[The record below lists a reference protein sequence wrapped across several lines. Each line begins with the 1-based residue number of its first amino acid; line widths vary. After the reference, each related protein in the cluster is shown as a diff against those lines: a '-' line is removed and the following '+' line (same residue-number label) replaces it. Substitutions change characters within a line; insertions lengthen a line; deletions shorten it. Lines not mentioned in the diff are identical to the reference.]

1 MMEEAAAAS
10 AAAAATGGGGG
21 VLHLLDRMG
30 KQKHTKHTQS
40 YKCVLHSLTV
50 KPTANERKKKKKQA
64 TCFLKNTRRYKHTN
78 YSFFRPPAQHIRVK
92 KEKTKQK

>member
-1 MMEEAAAAS
+1 MEEAAAA
-10 AAAAATGGGGG
+10 AAAVAAATGGGGG

-50 KPTANERKKKKKQA
+50 KPTANERKKKKTSHLLSEKHQA
-64 TCFLKNTRRYKHTN
+64 VQTHKL
-78 YSFFRPPAQHIRVK
+78 
-92 KEKTKQK
+92 